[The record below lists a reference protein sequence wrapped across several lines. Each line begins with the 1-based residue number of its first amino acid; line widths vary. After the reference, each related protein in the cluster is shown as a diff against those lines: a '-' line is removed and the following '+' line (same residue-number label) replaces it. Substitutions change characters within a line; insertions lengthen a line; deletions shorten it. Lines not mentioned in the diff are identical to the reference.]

1 VLCKPYNCPFFCLL
15 FGFYGHPLRRERTV
29 FGATP
34 RLSTTTFSFPALVAK
49 MGAGQSK
56 ADESTKHVFASDTPI
71 QFSQEYVNTPRSPG
85 LGAVN
90 LDFCEQE
97 AWLTHMTG

>member
-1 VLCKPYNCPFFCLL
+1 
-15 FGFYGHPLRRERTV
+15 
-29 FGATP
+29 
-34 RLSTTTFSFPALVAK
+34 